1 MQQGNTIRGVAQRP
15 LMIRHHPVLLV
26 ARAWKPG
33 LLLVASAVLLLVFAS
48 APAGVALAGAWVV
61 LIGGLFMVG
70 AVWMAGAYLAWSND
84 RLFLTASRLIEVAGI
99 EGFSEE
105 RRELHLDQLQSVE
118 IDFRN
123 PILRRVG
130 AADLIV
136 SVTGVGPLRFAAARD
151 PFLVRDHILARL
163 DERAQVRQQVDDATV
178 RASVE
183 RLLDREETPLLPQ
196 EEVERVARRPLRRGR
211 LRLPAPRPIF
221 FGRQIAGVAW
231 RRHPWFLCRA
241 WIGPALILLLGAAT
255 PFAADRLAV
264 TLLAP
269 YIGGLTLFLLLVAL
283 TWMWWRWADWR
294 NDHYVVTPDRLI
306 EIEQLPLGLRQQ
318 FSEAALDKVQ
328 DIRYRIPNPLASL
341 LNYGDVVVR
350 TASTNQPFVF
360 RGIARPR
367 QLAAQ
372 IDRHVTALRLAET
385 QGRHETIRA
394 EFSRWLTTYDELR
407 EEGRA
412 TGDE

>member
-1 MQQGNTIRGVAQRP
+1 MEQGRYSRGVERP
-15 LMIRHHPVLLV
+15 TLTIRHHPVLLV

-33 LLLVASAVLLLVFAS
+33 LLLFGAAVLILIFAS
-48 APAGVALAGAWVV
+48 APAGAALSWLWFTIVSAVF
-61 LIGGLFMVG
+61 LVG
-70 AVWMAGAYLAWSND
+70 AVWMAWAYLAWSND
-84 RLFLTASRLIEVAGI
+84 RLFVTANRLIEVSGI

-118 IDFRN
+118 IDIRN
-123 PILRRVG
+123 PVLRWAG

-136 SVTGVGPLRFAAARD
+136 SVVGVGPLRYPAARD
-151 PFLVRDHILARL
+151 PFLVRAHILARL
-163 DERAQVRQQVDDATV
+163 DERAHDRQQSDEATV

-183 RLLDREETPLLPQ
+183 QLLARDETPLLPQ
-196 EEVERVARRPLRRGR
+196 EEAERVARRPVRRGG
-211 LRLPAPRPIF
+211 LRLPTPRPIF
-221 FGRQIAGVAW
+221 FGRQVEGIAW

-241 WIGPALILLLGAAT
+241 WAIPALLLLLGAAT
-255 PFAADRLAV
+255 PFLADRLAL
-264 TLLAP
+264 TLLTP
-269 YIGGLTLFLLLVAL
+269 YIGGLTLTLLLIAL
-283 TWMWWRWADWR
+283 IWMWWRWADWR

-341 LNYGDVVVR
+341 LNYGDVMVR

-372 IDRHVTALRLAET
+372 IDRHVTALRLTEA
-385 QGRHETIRA
+385 QGRHEAIRA

-407 EEGRA
+407 DEPRLA
-412 TGDE
+412 TED